1 MKLLLVSSS
10 GGHLSQLLLL
20 QPWWAGH
27 ERLWVAFDTR
37 DAVSALADEPV
48 SWAYHPTTR
57 NAKNALRNFWLA
69 WRVIRRERPDVVVST
84 GAGVAFPFFLVAR
97 VFHVRTVYVE
107 VFDRIDHPT
116 LTGALCYPLT
126 DVFALQ
132 WPEQAAHYPEGRVVG
147 WLN

>member
-20 QPWWAGH
+20 RSWWADH
-27 ERLWVAFDTR
+27 ERHWVAFDTR
-37 DAVSALADEPV
+37 DAVSSLADESV
-48 SWAYHPTTR
+48 SWAYYPTTR
-57 NAKNALRNFWLA
+57 NLKNAARNLRLA
-69 WRVIRRERPDVVVST
+69 WRVVRRERPDLVVST
-84 GAGVAFPFFLVAR
+84 GAGVAVPFFLVAR
-97 VFHVRTVYVE
+97 LFQVRTVYVE

-132 WPEQAAHYPEGRVVG
+132 WPEQTVNYPEGKVVG
-147 WLN
+147 WLS